1 MKPTTESEYKRRITK
16 VLVHIQENL
25 REPLALG
32 DLARVASFSPYHF
45 HRVFRGMTGESVKE
59 HIRRLRL
66 EAAAQRLKHGDAT
79 VTEIAFETGY
89 EAHESFT
96 RAFQS
101 RFGCAPSEFR
111 KRAREKTA
119 VTSGGDPATD
129 AAFAPLGEARNAK
142 GRSEPRPPL
151 EVEIVSL
158 SPQTVGFV
166 RHVGPYPEVGATWQ
180 KLMTF
185 AMMKGLFGTGTQM
198 IGLCHDDPEVTD
210 PEKLRY
216 DACISITSSIQ
227 PEGDFG
233 VQEIAG
239 GPYAKA
245 LHVGPYEQLGD
256 AWARLAGEWLPS
268 KRYEPDAKPGFE
280 VYRNSPM
287 NAAPEA
293 LETVLHLPLR
303 PLRPTLARG

>member
-16 VLVHIQENL
+16 VLVHIEENL
-25 REPLALG
+25 REPLPLEE
-32 DLARVASFSPYHF
+32 LARVASFSPYHF

-66 EAAAQRLKHGDAT
+66 EAAAQRLKRGDAP

-111 KRAREKTA
+111 KRAREGSA
-119 VTSGGDPATD
+119 VEVATD
-129 AAFAPLGEARNAK
+129 LGATASPESPA
-142 GRSEPRPPL
+142 RPPL
-151 EVEIVSL
+151 EVEIVEL
-158 SPQTVGFV
+158 SPLTVGFV
-166 RHVGPYPEVGATWQ
+166 RHVGPYPEVGTTWQ
-180 KLMTF
+180 KLMGF
-185 AMMKGLFGTGTQM
+185 AMARGLFGHGTQM
-198 IGLCHDDPEVTD
+198 IGLCHDDPEVTAPD
-210 PEKLRY
+210 KLRY
-216 DACISITSSIQ
+216 DACIHVTPSTQ
-227 PEGDFG
+227 PEGEFG

-239 GPYAKA
+239 GPYARA
-245 LHVGPYEQLGD
+245 LHVGPYDTLGD
-256 AWARLAGEWLPS
+256 AWARLAGEWLPA

-287 NAAPEA
+287 NTAPDA

-303 PLRPTLARG
+303 PLRTTVIES